1 MKIKLITILLS
12 LPIFIF
18 AQENVSEEEV
28 PIPIEEQRNNKI
40 KALLDVVKENKSIY
54 VQKDQV
60 RVKNFLDLVDERES
74 MLAKAKQ
81 DLANEK
87 LRNERLETRFEANEK
102 QLAELEESLQIK
114 IGVLGEL
121 FGVTRQFAGELLAST
136 EKAVTFSEYP
146 DRGGIL
152 RDIGETQVHSLDQ
165 LQNLWISYLDEIVS
179 SGEVKTIDAN
189 IIDKNGESITGE
201 IVRYGHFTTTYKNK
215 FVTPVPELNGFELL
229 QRQPERE
236 ILKNIR
242 RHQRSDDYRITSIDP
257 TRGFLLSLYLDKP
270 GWIDRIA
277 QGKSIGFI
285 IILIGISGF
294 VFSIYKIYKLREQEQ
309 DIIADDAR
317 VKVEMENS
325 IKNTTSYESK
335 ENILDEFIIN
345 YTGKLEWGANWVKFF
360 AAVAP
365 LLGLL
370 GTVIGMI
377 ETFQAITLFGT
388 GDPKQMAGG
397 ISQALVTTML
407 GLIVAA
413 PLLGLYTYISQKVSN
428 LSQVLEEK
436 ASYLLAQD

>member
-1 MKIKLITILLS
+1 MYIRLITVLLI
-12 LPIFIF
+12 LPIFII
-18 AQENVSEEEV
+18 AQDESQEEV

-74 MLAKAKQ
+74 MLAKAKR

-87 LRNERLETRFEANEK
+87 IRNENLEKRFETNEK
-102 QLAELEESLQIK
+102 ELAELEESLQIK

-146 DRGGIL
+146 ERVGVL
-152 RDIGETQVHSLDQ
+152 RDIGETQVHDLNQ

-179 SGEVKTIDAN
+179 SGEVKTVEAN
-189 IIDKNGESITGE
+189 IIDKDGESITGE

-215 FVTPVPELNGFELL
+215 FVTPVPELSGFELL
-229 QRQPERE
+229 QRQPERDV
-236 ILKNIR
+236 LKNLR
-242 RHQRSDDYRITSIDP
+242 KHQRSEDYKITSIDP

-294 VFSIYKIYKLREQEQ
+294 VFSTYKIYQLREQEKE
-309 DIIADDAR
+309 IIADDAK
-317 VKVEMENS
+317 VKVDMENS
-325 IKNTTSYESK
+325 IKDTTSYESK

-436 ASYLLAQD
+436 ASYLLAQE